1 MLVRIGLCS
10 VAEMCIGQIYDTHL
24 LLATAGCRVDDGSM
38 KTRKRRIWLG
48 SCGYY
53 ALCNKVAR
61 LDLMTEPRPMEFGIL
76 FTSHPNVDTEP
87 YPHRDVHAR
96 VTREIVRADELG
108 FDYAWV
114 AEHHFSNEYGI
125 MPDVFVYAG
134 YLAALTQRIK
144 IGTAVVTLP
153 LANPLRVAENAAFVD
168 ILSNGRFALGL
179 GSGYRKYEFD
189 GFGADFEGRR
199 EVQEEALPLLM
210 DIFLNKRVNHQ
221 GKYFD
226 FKVDGQYEL
235 FPHSL
240 QQPHPPIFLA
250 GATERSIAVAGRMGF
265 GLMLS
270 TWTPFEEL
278 ARQTAAYRRHLEET
292 PQRLRANPA
301 RGNIDVARWTYIAET
316 DAKARSDSEAGIMRH
331 LKHFASGHTSGYL
344 GTVSQGGATSERNY
358 DTLSRDIILH
368 GSPATV
374 IEKIERLR
382 DMTGAT
388 SVMLHYPPWYGVE
401 KALASLELFA
411 SEVAPKLRT
420 KQPARMRA

>member
-1 MLVRIGLCS
+1 
-10 VAEMCIGQIYDTHL
+10 
-24 LLATAGCRVDDGSM
+24 
-38 KTRKRRIWLG
+38 
-48 SCGYY
+48 
-53 ALCNKVAR
+53 
-61 LDLMTEPRPMEFGIL
+61 MEFGIL

-96 VTREIVRADELG
+96 VTREIMRADELG

-240 QQPHPPIFLA
+240 QQPHPPVFLA

-278 ARQTAAYRRHLEET
+278 SRQTAAYRRHLEET

>member
-1 MLVRIGLCS
+1 
-10 VAEMCIGQIYDTHL
+10 
-24 LLATAGCRVDDGSM
+24 
-38 KTRKRRIWLG
+38 
-48 SCGYY
+48 
-53 ALCNKVAR
+53 
-61 LDLMTEPRPMEFGIL
+61 MEFGIL
-76 FTSHPNVDTEP
+76 FTSHSNIDVEP

-134 YLAALTQRIK
+134 YLAALTRRIK

-210 DIFLNKRVNHQ
+210 DILLDKRVDHH
-221 GKYFD
+221 GKHFN
-226 FKVDGQYEL
+226 FKVDGVYEL

-270 TWTPFEEL
+270 TWTPFPEL
-278 ARQTAAYRRHLEET
+278 ARQTAAYRKHLEET
-292 PQRLRANPA
+292 PARLSANPG
-301 RGNIDVARWTYIAET
+301 RGHIDIARWTYVAET
-316 DAKARSDSEAGIMRH
+316 DAKAKAESEAGIMRH

-344 GTVSQGGATSERNY
+344 GTVSEGGATSRRDY
-358 DTLSRDIILH
+358 DMLSRDIILH

-374 IEKIERLR
+374 VEKIERLR
-382 DMTGAT
+382 DMTGAS
-388 SVMLHYPPWYGVE
+388 SVMLHYPPWYGVD

-411 SEVAPKLRT
+411 AEVAPKLRT
-420 KQPARMRA
+420 AERARLRA

>member
-1 MLVRIGLCS
+1 
-10 VAEMCIGQIYDTHL
+10 
-24 LLATAGCRVDDGSM
+24 
-38 KTRKRRIWLG
+38 
-48 SCGYY
+48 
-53 ALCNKVAR
+53 
-61 LDLMTEPRPMEFGIL
+61 MEFGIL
-76 FTSHPNVDTEP
+76 FTSHPNVDVEP

-96 VTREIVRADELG
+96 VTHEIMRADELG

-134 YLAALTQRIK
+134 YLAALTKRIK

-153 LANPLRVAENAAFVD
+153 LSNPLRVAENAAFVD

-179 GSGYRKYEFD
+179 GSGYRQYEFD
-189 GFGADFEGRR
+189 GFGVDFEARR
-199 EVQEEALPLLM
+199 EIQEEALPLLM
-210 DIFLNKRVNHQ
+210 DLLHDQRANHR
-221 GKYFD
+221 GRHFNY
-226 FKVDGQYEL
+226 KVDGDYEL

-250 GATERSIAVAGRMGF
+250 GATERSIAAAGRMGF

-278 ARQTAAYRRHLEET
+278 SRQTAAYRKHLEET
-292 PQRLRANPA
+292 PARLRTNPA
-301 RGNIDVARWTYIAET
+301 RGNIDIARWCYVAAT
-316 DAKARSDSEAGIMRH
+316 DAKARSESEAGIMRH

-344 GTVSQGGATSERNY
+344 GTVSQGGATSRRDY
-358 DTLSRDIILH
+358 DMLSRDIILH

-374 IEKIERLR
+374 VEKIEHLR
-382 DMTGAT
+382 DMTGAS
-388 SVMLHYPPWYGVE
+388 SVMLHYPPWYGVD

-411 SEVAPKLRT
+411 TEVAPKLRT
-420 KQPARMRA
+420 KEPARLRA

>member
-1 MLVRIGLCS
+1 
-10 VAEMCIGQIYDTHL
+10 
-24 LLATAGCRVDDGSM
+24 
-38 KTRKRRIWLG
+38 
-48 SCGYY
+48 
-53 ALCNKVAR
+53 
-61 LDLMTEPRPMEFGIL
+61 MEFGIL
-76 FTSHPNVDTEP
+76 FTSHPNVDLEP

-96 VTREIVRADELG
+96 VTREIMRADALG

-125 MPDVFVYAG
+125 MPDVFVYAA
-134 YLAALTQRIK
+134 YLAAVTKQIK

-189 GFGADFEGRR
+189 GFGVDFDARR
-199 EVQEEALPLLM
+199 DIQEEALPLLM
-210 DIFLNKRVNHQ
+210 QIFHDKRSAHR
-221 GKYFD
+221 GKYFN
-226 FKVDGQYEL
+226 FPVDAEYERC
-235 FPHSL
+235 PHAL

-278 ARQTAAYRRHLEET
+278 ARQTAAYRQHLEET
-292 PQRLRANPA
+292 PQRLRSNPA
-301 RGNIDVARWTYIAET
+301 RGKIDVARWTYVAET
-316 DAKARSDSEAGIMRH
+316 DAKARAESEAGIRRH
-331 LKHFASGHTSGYL
+331 LQHFASGHTSGYL
-344 GTVSQGGATSERNY
+344 GTVSQGGATSQRDY
-358 DTLSRDIILH
+358 DMLSRDIILH
-368 GSPATV
+368 GSPSTV
-374 IEKIERLR
+374 VEKIERLR

-388 SVMLHYPPWYGVE
+388 SVMLHYPPWYGME

-411 SEVAPKLRT
+411 TEVAPKLRG
-420 KQPARMRA
+420 KEPVRKRA

>member
-1 MLVRIGLCS
+1 
-10 VAEMCIGQIYDTHL
+10 
-24 LLATAGCRVDDGSM
+24 
-38 KTRKRRIWLG
+38 
-48 SCGYY
+48 
-53 ALCNKVAR
+53 
-61 LDLMTEPRPMEFGIL
+61 MEFGIL

-96 VTREIVRADELG
+96 VTHEIMHAEELG

-125 MPDVFVYAG
+125 MPDVFVYVG
-134 YLAALTQRIK
+134 YLAALTKRIK

-189 GFGADFEGRR
+189 GFGADFEERR
-199 EVQEEALPLLM
+199 DVQEEVLLLLM

-221 GKYFD
+221 GKHFN

-270 TWTPFEEL
+270 TWTPFGAAAA
-278 ARQTAAYRRHLEET
+278 ARQSRARKYRH
-292 PQRLRANPA
+292 RALDLC
-301 RGNIDVARWTYIAET
+301 RRDRREG
-316 DAKARSDSEAGIMRH
+316 
-331 LKHFASGHTSGYL
+331 
-344 GTVSQGGATSERNY
+344 
-358 DTLSRDIILH
+358 SR
-368 GSPATV
+368 
-374 IEKIERLR
+374 
-382 DMTGAT
+382 
-388 SVMLHYPPWYGVE
+388 
-401 KALASLELFA
+401 
-411 SEVAPKLRT
+411 
-420 KQPARMRA
+420 